1 MERVKCKPKAYLWI
15 SFSILTAYILILFFF
30 AVLNRDAGD
39 WAPVK
44 LDLFWGYN
52 NPSEYIVKDNILNI
66 VGFVPVG
73 LLAGMVFKRYRPLKA
88 LLVGLLV
95 SLVIECSQL
104 VWHRG
109 TFDVDDLFNNAVG
122 ALTGGL
128 IVALIVKFK
137 V

>member
-1 MERVKCKPKAYLWI
+1 MRRKKVCLEAL
-15 SFSILTAYILILFFF
+15 LAYILILLFF

-44 LDLFWGYN
+44 VDLFWGYN
-52 NPSEYIVKDNILNI
+52 NPSKYIVKDNILNI
-66 VGFVPVG
+66 ACFVPLG
-73 LLAGMVFKRYRPLKA
+73 LLAGLVFKRYRSLKA
-88 LLVGLLV
+88 LLVGLSV

-122 ALTGGL
+122 ALVGGL

-137 V
+137 G

>member
-1 MERVKCKPKAYLWI
+1 M
-15 SFSILTAYILILFFF
+15 AYIVFLYFF
-30 AVLNRDAGD
+30 AVLIRDAREMSS
-39 WAPVK
+39 VK

-52 NPSEYIVKDNILNI
+52 NPSKYIIRDNILNI
-66 VGFVPVG
+66 ASFVPIG
-73 LLAGMVFKRYRPLKA
+73 LMTGMVFKGHRIIMA
-88 LLVGLLV
+88 LFVGLLV

-122 ALTGGL
+122 ALVGGL

-137 V
+137 G